1 MVIVP
6 RCAATLPPSRAF
18 GGTVVS
24 DESKTGAPQKLSTK
38 DILAAARA
46 EAARAAGGDAPVPST
61 PAEPAAATPPTSVAA
76 EKTVTYLPAD
86 KPTAN
91 STVSAAVKPV
101 GGKKPISTADI
112 LAAARA
118 QSAGTAAATASAAEA
133 PAASQATPAAK
144 PAAGGKPKSTA
155 DILAAA
161 RATAGGASAP
171 LAAEPGEKPA
181 WKEKPSQAI
190 VANAAP
196 VATGEGPKL
205 SVQEMLAAVRPGG
218 VVPVTEVPAVAV
230 KPAKPNV
237 APPMPSKPVSVK
249 SGPIHSNTARPAAI
263 SPAPDAGRRNM
274 LVAALLMPFALIG
287 GLFSSAFA
295 AAWTMLATT
304 TGIATLATA
313 RFMLPN
319 VLTEPPSKFKIG
331 SASDFDL
338 GTVATRFVATNGVW
352 IVHTEGYK
360 GKNLIYALISVCTHL
375 GCTPSWLEG
384 ERKFKCP
391 CHGSGF
397 YITGINFEGPAPRPL
412 ERAGIR
418 LSEDGMLEVDK
429 SVKFQEEM
437 GQWNDPSS
445 YFEVVG

>member
-1 MVIVP
+1 
-6 RCAATLPPSRAF
+6 
-18 GGTVVS
+18 VS
-24 DESKTGAPQKLSTK
+24 EESKPGAPKLSTK

-46 EAARAAGGDAPVPST
+46 QAAKAGGAPAPAPPAEAPTTPSAEAFPAPAT
-61 PAEPAAATPPTSVAA
+61 PAATTEKGVAKPPAA
-76 EKTVTYLPAD
+76 
-86 KPTAN
+86 
-91 STVSAAVKPV
+91 
-101 GGKKPISTADI
+101 KKPGSTADI

-118 QSAGTAAATASAAEA
+118 QAAQTQAGGAAPSAEA
-133 PAASQATPAAK
+133 APKAAPAAK
-144 PAAGGKPKSTA
+144 PAAAKKPGSTA

-161 RATAGGASAP
+161 RAAAGKGPAAAAPPTAAHPGA
-171 LAAEPGEKPA
+171 AAEKPA
-181 WKEKPSQAI
+181 PKAKPQAPKT
-190 VANAAP
+190 AAT
-196 VATGEGPKL
+196 AEALGEGPKL
-205 SVQEMLAAVRPGG
+205 SVQEMLAAVRPGAAKEASAE
-218 VVPVTEVPAVAV
+218 TAPAKPV
-230 KPAKPNV
+230 KPAG
-237 APPMPSKPVSVK
+237 APPIPQKPVPSA
-249 SGPIHSNTARPAAI
+249 ARPA
-263 SPAPDAGRRNM
+263 PPPDTTRRNI
-274 LVAALLMPFALIG
+274 LVAFLLAPIAFVAS
-287 GLFSSAFA
+287 LFSTAYA

-331 SASDFDL
+331 PPADFDL
-338 GTVATRFVATNGVW
+338 GTVATKLVAQYGVW

-418 LSEDGMLEVDK
+418 LAEDGMLEVDK

-437 GQWNDPSS
+437 GQWNDPTS
-445 YFEVVG
+445 YYEVIG

>member
-1 MVIVP
+1 
-6 RCAATLPPSRAF
+6 
-18 GGTVVS
+18 VS
-24 DESKTGAPQKLSTK
+24 DESKAGAPKKLSTK

-46 EAARAAGGDAPVPST
+46 QAGKAAGAAPAPAAPEAAPTPVETAPVS
-61 PAEPAAATPPTSVAA
+61 AAAPAAASPAPAAKPAATKTPR
-76 EKTVTYLPAD
+76 
-86 KPTAN
+86 
-91 STVSAAVKPV
+91 
-101 GGKKPISTADI
+101 STADI

-118 QSAGTAAATASAAEA
+118 QAAGGAAPAATSASAASPTA
-133 PAASQATPAAK
+133 PAAK
-144 PAAGGKPKSTA
+144 PAAAGKPKSTA

-161 RATAGGASAP
+161 RAAAGKGGASSAP
-171 LAAEPGEKPA
+171 SASGEKPA
-181 WKEKPSQAI
+181 PKAKPMAP
-190 VANAAP
+190 AAAKP
-196 VATGEGPKL
+196 GAAETQTGPKM
-205 SVQEMLAAVRPGG
+205 SVEEMLAAVRPGAA
-218 VVPVTEVPAVAV
+218 PIAAVA
-230 KPAKPNV
+230 PAAEPKAARP
-237 APPMPSKPVSVK
+237 ASPPPMPHKPQAQK
-249 SGPIHSNTARPAAI
+249 PA
-263 SPAPDAGRRNM
+263 PAPDTMRRSV
-274 LVAALLMPFALIG
+274 LTALLLAPVAIVSN
-287 GLFSSAFA
+287 LFGTAFA
-295 AAWTMLATT
+295 AAWTMLAAT

-331 SASDFDL
+331 SPSDFDL

-352 IVHTEGYK
+352 IVHTDGYK

-418 LSEDGMLEVDK
+418 LAEDGMLEVDK

-437 GQWNDPSS
+437 GQWNDPTSF
-445 YFEVVG
+445 YEVVG